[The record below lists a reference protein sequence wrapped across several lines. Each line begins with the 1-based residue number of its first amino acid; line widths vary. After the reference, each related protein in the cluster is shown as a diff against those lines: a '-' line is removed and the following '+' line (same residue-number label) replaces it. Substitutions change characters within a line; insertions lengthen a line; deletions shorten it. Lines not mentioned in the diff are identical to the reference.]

1 MLRALLIGCG
11 FIGRILLEN
20 MEKMNEIDEVLVF
33 DAFEERSKNA
43 AEKFSKASQISDPLE
58 SMKDVNL
65 VIEAASQDAVREFG
79 VAALSMGKDLMI
91 MSVGALGDDSLREQ
105 MFSYTGHG
113 KGNLFIPSG
122 AIFGTSGL
130 ASAASAH
137 IDSVLL
143 ETFKPPAGL
152 KGADYMVE
160 HDLNP
165 DSFEKR
171 TLIFEGTARDAV
183 KAFPKNVN
191 VSATLSL
198 LGLGFDKT
206 KVQVFID
213 PKIERNIHR
222 VMVRGDFGKAECTVE
237 NLPSPENPRTSYLAA
252 LSAAATLRKIVS
264 GRWIGI

>member
-1 MLRALLIGCG
+1 MLRVLLIGCG
-11 FIGRILLEN
+11 FIGSTLLEN
-20 MEKMNEIDEVLVF
+20 MEKMKEIDRVLVF
-33 DAFEERSKNA
+33 DAFEEMSRKA
-43 AEKFSKASQISDPLE
+43 AEKFSKASQVSDPLA
-58 SMKDVNL
+58 SMNDVNL

-79 VAALSMGKDLMI
+79 VAALSRGKDLMI
-91 MSVGALGDDSLREQ
+91 MSVGALGDDSLRER
-105 MFSYTGHG
+105 MLSYTGYR
-113 KGNLFIPSG
+113 KANLFIPSG

-130 ASAASAH
+130 ASASSAH

-152 KGADYMVE
+152 TGADYMVE
-160 HDLNP
+160 HGLDPN
-165 DSFEKR
+165 SFEKR

-183 KAFPKNVN
+183 RAFPKNVN

-213 PKIERNIHR
+213 PKIKRNIHR
-222 VMVRGDFGKAECTVE
+222 VMVSGDFGKAECTVE

-252 LSAAATLRKIVS
+252 LSAVAALKKIVS
-264 GRWIGI
+264 GRWIGV